1 MEGTV
6 VVLSKEE
13 CIEGTDVPFL
23 KDLCSWEVL
32 WGFYCRSSIEGSYC
46 GAL

>member
-13 CIEGTDVPFL
+13 CIEGTEVPFL
-23 KDLCSWEVL
+23 KGLCSVEGTVGVL
-32 WGFYCRSSIEGSYC
+32 LKE
-46 GAL
+46 